1 MRNGCLVVPWH
12 CEANQGGILNPSQ
25 HYSVF
30 VLRAAWVEVSVIV
43 CKVLARPVW
52 ADTSTK
58 KSFSCGKLG
67 CTMCYWVRCVLL
79 ALCVELSSNGCLV
92 LPLTD
97 VGVFKFE
104 TGHV

>member
-1 MRNGCLVVPWH
+1 MNR
-12 CEANQGGILNPSQ
+12 SQ
-25 HYSVF
+25 HHSVF

-67 CTMCYWVRCVLL
+67 CTMCHWVRCIL
-79 ALCVELSSNGCLV
+79 ALCVELSSNGYFV
-92 LPLTD
+92 LPLID

-104 TGHV
+104 TGHVWKNIH